1 MTKKTG
7 NKVNGLNGLTRPSLT
22 VFTRKPSPGFHFSIE
37 TNWEALQ
44 PHIALAYEINLRRSP
59 LESRGIV
66 RRLLI
71 GIWAWFVRGGN
82 RHIIGDVNFLGLFL
96 PRKGTV
102 QTILD
107 LVGLRNPSRLRRLWF
122 RALWLRMPLQRSSVI
137 ITISQQ
143 IKQELVSLGYR
154 GSDDIRVVP
163 LSVHPAFQPT
173 YHRREWILPRI
184 VIVGSTPNK
193 NIPRMLK
200 ALEGTVCSVTLVGQ
214 RTTALQ
220 ALVAEVSVP
229 VTHLSGL
236 TPTEMAAVYQESD
249 ILLYA
254 STYEGFGMPIVEAQ
268 ACGCLVV
275 TSDQEPMRSV
285 AGFDSAVLVNPESV
299 SDIREGVHSLI
310 KSPELRAH
318 LREQGYRNSA
328 LYEPSAIAK
337 QLIEIYNEVF

>member
-1 MTKKTG
+1 
-7 NKVNGLNGLTRPSLT
+7 
-22 VFTRKPSPGFHFSIE
+22 
-37 TNWEALQ
+37 
-44 PHIALAYEINLRRSP
+44 
-59 LESRGIV
+59 
-66 RRLLI
+66 
-71 GIWAWFVRGGN
+71 
-82 RHIIGDVNFLGLFL
+82 
-96 PRKGTV
+96 
-102 QTILD
+102 
-107 LVGLRNPSRLRRLWF
+107 
-122 RALWLRMPLQRSSVI
+122 
-137 ITISQQ
+137 
-143 IKQELVSLGYR
+143 
-154 GSDDIRVVP
+154 
-163 LSVHPAFQPT
+163 
-173 YHRREWILPRI
+173 
-184 VIVGSTPNK
+184 
-193 NIPRMLK
+193 MLK